1 MMRILGNLLLFFLVV
16 AGIYIIGR
24 VAFDATNW
32 FAHAINNCK
41 QDKKSAIYAR
51 IIVGL
56 LILAVLCFLF
66 YIDVFYID

>member
-1 MMRILGNLLLFFLVV
+1 MKILGDLFLFFLII

-24 VAFDATNW
+24 VAFDAANL
-32 FAHAINNCK
+32 FADAIKNRK
-41 QDKKSAIYAR
+41 QDKKSAIYAH

>member
-1 MMRILGNLLLFFLVV
+1 MKILGDLFLFFLII

-24 VAFDATNW
+24 AAFDITNW
-32 FAHAINNCK
+32 FSDTINNRK
-41 QDKKSAIYAR
+41 QNKKSAIYAR